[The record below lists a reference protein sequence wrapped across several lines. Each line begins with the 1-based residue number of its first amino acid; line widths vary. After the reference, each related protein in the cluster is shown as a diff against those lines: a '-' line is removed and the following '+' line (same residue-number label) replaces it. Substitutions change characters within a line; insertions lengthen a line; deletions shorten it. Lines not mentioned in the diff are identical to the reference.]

1 MKILHLISIASVSIL
16 LFASCNFESFEKRC
30 AREAEEYTTRHCPRR
45 MNKYTVM
52 DSLTFNPETKTFGY
66 YYTLE
71 GDLDN
76 DSIITNEIADSFRE
90 QLKKELINS
99 VELKA
104 YKEAKEVIEH
114 FEWIVD
120 GDKCYCYDCQEWDG
134 ETNSYKPK
142 KKG

>member
-104 YKEAKEVIEH
+104 YKEKELNFAYIYLSQSTGKVRFKTVFTPQDYNTE
-114 FEWIVD
+114 
-120 GDKCYCYDCQEWDG
+120 K
-134 ETNSYKPK
+134 
-142 KKG
+142 

>member
-52 DSLTFNPETKTFGY
+52 DSLTFNPETRTFGY

-104 YKEAKEVIEH
+104 YKEKELNFTYIYLSQSTGKVR
-114 FEWIVD
+114 FKTVFTPQD
-120 GDKCYCYDCQEWDG
+120 YNTGK
-134 ETNSYKPK
+134 
-142 KKG
+142 

>member
-1 MKILHLISIASVSIL
+1 MVLSGGEKGHIVGVHPGEPAVVGPAEFRAGHALQGGKVILHGRFPPV
-16 LFASCNFESFEKRC
+16 RTG
-30 AREAEEYTTRHCPRR
+30 ARPPSGRPP
-45 MNKYTVM
+45 
-52 DSLTFNPETKTFGY
+52 PETKTFGY

-104 YKEAKEVIEH
+104 YKEKELNFAYIYLSQSTGKVR
-114 FEWIVD
+114 FKTVFTPQD
-120 GDKCYCYDCQEWDG
+120 YNTGK
-134 ETNSYKPK
+134 
-142 KKG
+142 